1 MPLASHPTF
10 EVIAFHAPVVE
21 GEVLRIPV
29 HTDTGMR
36 LLKAPVELWNAG
48 IASIAAAIKA
58 GELAPGAKR
67 PKHVVIAPAAPRSAI
82 AEKYEAA
89 LEDFRSGKAPSKTA
103 AAIAR
108 GVKPANFYV
117 WLTNQKKRAAKNS
130 TREPVLKPKGTIA

>member
-21 GEVLRIPV
+21 GGVLRIPL

-36 LLKAPVELWNAG
+36 LVKAPVELWRAG
-48 IASIAAAIKA
+48 IASIAEALKAAEIA
-58 GELAPGAKR
+58 VPGKGPR
-67 PKHVVIAPAAPRSAI
+67 HVTVRTQPRSAV

-89 LEDFRSGKAPSKTA
+89 LEDFRSGKAPSQSA
-103 AAIAR
+103 AAIAH

-117 WLTNQKKRAAKNS
+117 WLANRKKRVAKNA
-130 TREPVLKPKGTIA
+130 TREPVLKPSGRIA